1 MDGNHYWGVPPE
13 IPDMIAAIVYY
24 SDTEETGVQPH
35 LCLKGPDDPIYQRPF
50 SHMPGLSGHPFINNR
65 LSAEKMMAASS
76 PESALIRER
85 CYGREEQPVFKPEMC
100 CFIQ

>member
-1 MDGNHYWGVPPE
+1 
-13 IPDMIAAIVYY
+13 
-24 SDTEETGVQPH
+24 
-35 LCLKGPDDPIYQRPF
+35 
-50 SHMPGLSGHPFINNR
+50 MPGLSGHPFINNR

-85 CYGREEQPVFKPEMC
+85 CYGREEQLSLNLEMC